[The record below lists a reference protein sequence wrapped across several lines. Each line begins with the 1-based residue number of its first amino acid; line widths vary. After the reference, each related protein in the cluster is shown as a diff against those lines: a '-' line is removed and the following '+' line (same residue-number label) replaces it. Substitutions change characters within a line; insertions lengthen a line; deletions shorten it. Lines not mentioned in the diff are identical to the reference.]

1 MKRFTLFFLGI
12 LLSAQFVIAGGLIH
26 NTNQSAAWSRM
37 LARDATTEIDA
48 VFFNPAGLTKLGDGF
63 HISLSSQ
70 SIFQTQ
76 TITSSYPY
84 LNDPEYVGTIS
95 APVFPSIYMAYKTGK
110 WAFSFGFM
118 PLGGGGG
125 ATFDRGVPMMEVPIA
140 SLVPAFAEMGVTGYS
155 VGMEFKGTSVY
166 WGAQLGVSYAITDN
180 ISVFAGA
187 RYIMAKNTY
196 TGYIRD
202 ITLQTGAGNMR
213 ADEFMIGVSNQ
224 AEGAAV
230 IATGAADGMQP
241 IIDGGGGVLTWDQAV
256 AMGVL
261 TPAQSATLQGGL
273 VQFGFTPE
281 QVATMDMQ
289 TAQGAYFGTATA
301 LNTQAAQL
309 RGGASLMGDQEGD
322 ITQTGSGITPIIGA
336 NISFLED
343 DFNLGIKYEFKTK
356 MDLTND
362 VPDGK
367 GFVIGID
374 PETGDPI
381 YMYPDGEVTNADI
394 PAMLSV
400 GLDYRIADPVKVSLG
415 FHTYFDDKTGWAED
429 AETAGKKEID
439 NNFWEIALGIEGNI
453 TEKFLLSAGYLRAE
467 TGANQNYQSNLGF
480 SLSTNT
486 FAFGG
491 AYRFN
496 DTFKLNLGA
505 YYVMY
510 DEMKYNETYPAGQPT
525 IPYTETYLKS
535 TFAVAIGLDIAILSK
550 KNK

>member
-1 MKRFTLFFLGI
+1 M
-12 LLSAQFVIAGGLIH
+12 SAQFVIAGGLIH

-48 VFFNPAGLTKLGDGF
+48 VYFNPAGLTKLGDGF

-84 LNDPEYVGTIS
+84 LNDPEYIGNIT
-95 APVFPSIYMAYKTGK
+95 APVFPSIYLAYKTGK
-110 WAFSFGFM
+110 WAFSFGFL

-125 ATFDRGVPMMEVPIA
+125 AAFDRGVPMMEVPIA
-140 SLVPAFAEMGVTGYS
+140 SLVPAFASMGVTGYS
-155 VGMEFKGTSVY
+155 VNMEFKGTSVY
-166 WGAQLGVSYAITDN
+166 WGAQLGVSYAITEN

-202 ITLQTGAGNMR
+202 ITLQTGAGDIR
-213 ADEFMIGVSNQ
+213 ADAFMNGVAAQ
-224 AEGAAV
+224 AEGGAV
-230 IATGAADGMQP
+230 IATGAGNGMQP

-261 TPAQSATLQGGL
+261 TPAQSAQLQGGL
-273 VQFGFTPE
+273 LQFGFTQE
-281 QVATMDMQ
+281 QVDAMDMQ
-289 TAQGAYFGTATA
+289 QAQGAYYGTALA
-301 LNTQAAQL
+301 LNTQAAEL
-309 RGGASLMGDQEGD
+309 HAGASIMGDQDGD

-336 NISFLED
+336 NISFMED
-343 DFNLGIKYEFKTK
+343 DFNIGIKYEFKTK
-356 MDLTND
+356 MDLTNE
-362 VPDGK
+362 VPDDK
-367 GFVIGID
+367 GFVIGLD
-374 PETGDPI
+374 PETGKPI
-381 YMYPDGEVTNADI
+381 YMFPDGEVTNADI
-394 PAMLSV
+394 PAMLSI
-400 GLDYRIADPVKVSLG
+400 GLDYKIAEPVKVSLG
-415 FHTYFDDKTGWAED
+415 FHTYFDDKTGWAEE
-429 AETAGKKEID
+429 AANAGKNEIY
-439 NNFWEIALGIEGNI
+439 NNFWEFAIGLEGNI
-453 TEKFLLSAGYLRAE
+453 TEKFLLSGGYLRAV
-467 TGANQNYQSNLGF
+467 TGANQYYQSNLGF

-496 DTFKLNLGA
+496 DTFKLNLGG

-510 DEMKYNETYPAGQPT
+510 DEMKYNESYPEGSPT

-550 KNK
+550 KDK